1 MHLKPL
7 QGSNIGLI
15 CKKEL
20 RLHSLEEEFF
30 GGCVLFCQKNVYLVH
45 LVGDAH
51 QPLHVIEPLYKAY
64 KTKRNPYGKTYGAN
78 SIKVPI

>member
-30 GGCVLFCQKNVYLVH
+30 GG
-45 LVGDAH
+45 
-51 QPLHVIEPLYKAY
+51 LHVIEPLYKAY

-78 SIKVPI
+78 SILVKTSATGKCLRTRELQVPI